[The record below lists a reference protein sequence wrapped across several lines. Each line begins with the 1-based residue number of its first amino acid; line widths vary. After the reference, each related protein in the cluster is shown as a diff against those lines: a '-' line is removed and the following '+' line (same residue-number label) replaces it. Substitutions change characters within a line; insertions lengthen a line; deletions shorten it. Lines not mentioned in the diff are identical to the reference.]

1 MLDVRGRRTG
11 ESLEDRIARIEDVE
25 AIIRLKHQYAR
36 YCDEGYDADGMA
48 SLFIE
53 DALWESN
60 AFGVY
65 HGREEI
71 REFIDKTGK
80 DNIHWALHYMTN
92 PIIEIADDGE
102 TARGMWLLMELASMA
117 TVDGSDGP
125 DDAVLISC
133 NYEDEFV
140 RVDGEWRFK
149 SVKAKFHQVSN
160 LDQGWV
166 RQPFRGESDNG
177 SQP

>member
-1 MLDVRGRRTG
+1 MLDLRGRRTG
-11 ESLEDRIARIEDVE
+11 EAIEERIARIEDAE

-36 YCDEGYDADGMA
+36 YCDQGYDADGFA
-48 SLFIE
+48 SLFTE

-71 REFIDKTGK
+71 HGFIQSIGK
-80 DNIHWALHYMTN
+80 DTIHWALHYMTN
-92 PIIEIADDGE
+92 PIIDVAEDGE
-102 TARGMWLLMELASMA
+102 SAQGTWLLLELATMA
-117 TVDGSDGP
+117 AVDGSDAP
-125 DDAVLISC
+125 DAVLITA
-133 NYEDEFV
+133 NYDDEFV

-149 SVKAKFHQVSN
+149 SVKAHFHQVSN

-166 RQPFRGESDNG
+166 RQPFRGE
-177 SQP
+177 